1 MDLAYKTNLR
11 AGAPAVHSSAH
22 VMAGTQNEKEERDV
36 CQAELYFLYFGER
49 EREGGGVLALECVD
63 T

>member
-22 VMAGTQNEKEERDV
+22 VMAGTQNEKERDV

-49 EREGGGVLALECVD
+49 EKGEGFLRRSSV
-63 T
+63 